1 MLRRI
6 KSLIRHKTAY
16 LVPGAPSNTYLKLA
30 DALNLP
36 IYGGLPNK
44 AQYFS
49 SKTGCR
55 MLT

>member
-30 DALNLP
+30 DLLNLP